1 MNIFQKKLQQLLEAE
16 EPELPALD
24 SGQDE
29 EAFADSLDDGVSPD
43 SVDNTPDNPI
53 NALKQQEY
61 GGTISV
67 ISNWIE
73 SVDSWIGTLNGLD
86 EMSMNSQ
93 LHRSDCN
100 SIMADIRRSEAKRIA
115 RLAQELSALSESL
128 KQYMQAAK
136 QKQNSNEEI

>member
-43 SVDNTPDNPI
+43 NVDNTPDNPI

-61 GGTISV
+61 GGTMNI

-73 SVDSWIGTLNGLD
+73 SVDGWIGTLNGLED
-86 EMSMNSQ
+86 TSMNSQ

-128 KQYMQAAK
+128 KQYLQAAK